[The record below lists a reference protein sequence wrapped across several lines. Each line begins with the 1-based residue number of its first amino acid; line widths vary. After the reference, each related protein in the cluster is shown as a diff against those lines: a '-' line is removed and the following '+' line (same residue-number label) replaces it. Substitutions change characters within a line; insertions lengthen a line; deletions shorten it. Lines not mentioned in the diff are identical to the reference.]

1 MAILIFIVL
10 MVSGQTLFKAASL
23 HLRDSSNP
31 IDAAIASLSE
41 WRFLLALAV
50 YAAGTL
56 LWMHIL
62 KQIPL
67 SIAYPISMGS
77 TIALT
82 FLASHLIFGES
93 YSASQAF
100 GTALIITGVIAMSR

>member
-1 MAILIFIVL
+1 MNVNHDNRDVEFI
-10 MVSGQTLFKAASL
+10 LFKREL
-23 HLRDSSNP
+23 
-31 IDAAIASLSE
+31 E
-41 WRFLLALAV
+41 AL

-100 GTALIITGVIAMSR
+100 GTELIITGVIAMSR